1 LLHKGDALAAAG
13 DGQTPHRRSRAAQE
27 STMNAANAPKAL
39 GLALLLALPFSAQA
53 GRSEAS
59 TALTQAASGLAA
71 AERTGALQHA
81 SVELNIARDLLM
93 QAERHCE
100 RRDWDNCERAARRA
114 HADARLAEAR
124 TRQFN
129 AESATVRIESAIQTL
144 RIELERQGA

>member
-1 LLHKGDALAAAG
+1 
-13 DGQTPHRRSRAAQE
+13 
-27 STMNAANAPKAL
+27 MNATAPKAL

-53 GRSEAS
+53 GRTEAS
-59 TALTQAASGLAA
+59 TALTQAASGIAA
-71 AERTGALQHA
+71 AERTGAAQHA

-114 HADARLAEAR
+114 HADGRLAEAR

-129 AESATVRIESAIQTL
+129 AESATVRIESAIETL
-144 RIELERQGA
+144 RAELQRQGA